1 MPNITTLLAM
11 VVFTP
16 AVAGCLLLLSWLQH
30 PRQLALGVWGSG
42 FLTASVAATL
52 VVVGRGVIPNFWS
65 VIVGNAL
72 FAVAYGI
79 IWSGARAFEGKSV
92 SVAKA
97 LLGVPVWLVACSISP
112 IFARPELRAAVM
124 AAIGICYTL
133 LAVLELWRGR
143 GDGVWRWPI
152 MLLLLA
158 HPASITIHIPVAGAW
173 KDHDPADVDL
183 LTFMVFEAAFVS
195 ICASYLLGSL
205 VNDRIAVAY
214 Q

>member
-1 MPNITTLLAM
+1 M

-65 VIVGNAL
+65 ITVGNAL

-92 SVAKA
+92 S
-97 LLGVPVWLVACSISP
+97 
-112 IFARPELRAAVM
+112 
-124 AAIGICYTL
+124 
-133 LAVLELWRGR
+133 RGR
-143 GDGVWRWPI
+143 REVFGPLDRSTA
-152 MLLLLA
+152 LFDNR
-158 HPASITIHIPVAGAW
+158 ASRPKKLNANVG
-173 KDHDPADVDL
+173 
-183 LTFMVFEAAFVS
+183 
-195 ICASYLLGSL
+195 
-205 VNDRIAVAY
+205 

>member
-1 MPNITTLLAM
+1 VPNITTLLAM

-65 VIVGNAL
+65 ITVGNAL

-92 SVAKA
+92 S
-97 LLGVPVWLVACSISP
+97 
-112 IFARPELRAAVM
+112 
-124 AAIGICYTL
+124 
-133 LAVLELWRGR
+133 RGR
-143 GDGVWRWPI
+143 REVFGPLDRSTA
-152 MLLLLA
+152 LFDNR
-158 HPASITIHIPVAGAW
+158 ASRPKKLNANVG
-173 KDHDPADVDL
+173 
-183 LTFMVFEAAFVS
+183 
-195 ICASYLLGSL
+195 
-205 VNDRIAVAY
+205 